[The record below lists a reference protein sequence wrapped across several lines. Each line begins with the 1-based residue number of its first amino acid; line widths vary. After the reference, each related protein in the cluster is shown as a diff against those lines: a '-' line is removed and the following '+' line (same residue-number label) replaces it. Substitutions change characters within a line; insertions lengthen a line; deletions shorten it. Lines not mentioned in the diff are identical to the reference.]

1 MSIEICITEG
11 PLADLPTAWSHDGAG
26 AIVLFDGIVRPSED
40 DRPIEA
46 LDYEAYLPMAEM
58 QLRELAQSTLEKHGL
73 LAVCVEHSRG
83 HVPVGRCSFRLRIAS
98 THRKE
103 ALRAMDAFIDQLKQ
117 DVPIWKK
124 PVYAGPETNHE

>member
-1 MSIEICITEG
+1 MSIEIRITEG
-11 PLADLPTAWSHDGAG
+11 PLADLPMAWSHDGAG

-40 DRPIEA
+40 DRPINA
-46 LDYEAYLPMAEM
+46 LDYEAYLPMAEK

-83 HVPVGRCSFRLRIAS
+83 RVPVGRCSFRLRIAS